1 MEGCFTFQWGGVV
14 FQVRDGFIFKC
25 VCVCVCVGGGGGA
38 QWGGLMGGGGGG
50 PVGGFDGGG
59 LKKIVGWVAP
69 LMPPPPLWETLGP
82 PMKPS
87 SNLENMTP
95 SDIY

>member
-25 VCVCVCVGGGGGA
+25 VCVCVC
-38 QWGGLMGGGGGG
+38 GGGGGG
-50 PVGGFDGGG
+50 GFPMGSFNEGG